1 MMNPLMMNTATS
13 GIAAAAF
20 CLAAI
25 APSGTWAMGSCS
37 GQYSAAALKP
47 LPQPVVATIEVFDN
61 SPRNMRLSQALTR
74 GMNNAGLTTA
84 GSGNVRLSVSYTL
97 TGRGGGG
104 YGRMRD
110 SYDQWGAQ
118 SEWGGMSGG
127 VPMEQPGMPRFGPA
141 PSPGPQTLMLRAD
154 LRDAATGL
162 PLWIATIQCQ
172 VQTSNEQQLA
182 YDIGTLIAQS
192 AGKRIDQSSM

>member
-1 MMNPLMMNTATS
+1 MIDTTLNRGLAA
-13 GIAAAAF
+13 IAL

-25 APSGTWAMGSCS
+25 GPSGAWAMSSCS
-37 GQYSAAALKP
+37 GQYSAAALRP
-47 LPQPVVATIEVFDN
+47 LPQPAVAALDVLDN

-74 GMNNAGLTTA
+74 GMNDGGMTTA

-97 TGRGGGG
+97 SGGGGGG
-104 YGRMRD
+104 YGRTRN

-127 VPMEQPGMPRFGPA
+127 VPMEQPGMPRFGAA
-141 PSPGPQTLMLRAD
+141 PSPGPRTLMLRAD

-172 VQTSNEQQLA
+172 VRTSNEQQLA
-182 YDIGTLIAQS
+182 YDIGTLIGRS
-192 AGKRIDQSSM
+192 AGKRVDRSSF

>member
-1 MMNPLMMNTATS
+1 MMNAITS
-13 GIAAAAF
+13 GGIALATL
-20 CLAAI
+20 CLAA

-47 LPQPVVATIEVFDN
+47 LPRPTVASIDVFDN
-61 SPRNMRLSQALTR
+61 SPRNLRLSQALTR
-74 GMNNAGLTTA
+74 GMNNAGLATA

-97 TGRGGGG
+97 TGGNGGG
-104 YGRMRD
+104 YGRMPN

-141 PSPGPQTLMLRAD
+141 PSAGPQTLMLRAD
-154 LRDAATGL
+154 LRDTATGL

-172 VQTSNEQQLA
+172 VQTGNEQQLA
-182 YDIGTLIAQS
+182 YDIGTLIGQS
-192 AGKRIDQSSM
+192 AGKRIDRSSM

>member
-1 MMNPLMMNTATS
+1 MMNTITGG
-13 GIAAAAF
+13 GIVLAAF
-20 CLAAI
+20 CVAA
-25 APSGTWAMGSCS
+25 APSGAWAMGSCS

-47 LPQPVVATIEVFDN
+47 LPRPTVAVIDVLDN
-61 SPRNMRLSQALTR
+61 SPRNLRLLQSLTR

-84 GSGNVRLSVSYTL
+84 GSGNVRLSLSYSL
-97 TGRGGGG
+97 TGGGGGG

-141 PSPGPQTLMLRAD
+141 PSAGPQTLMLRAD
-154 LRDAATGL
+154 LRDAASGL

-172 VQTSNEQQLA
+172 VQTGNEQQLA
-182 YDIGTLIAQS
+182 YDIGTLIGQS
-192 AGKRIDQSSM
+192 AGKRVDRSSM